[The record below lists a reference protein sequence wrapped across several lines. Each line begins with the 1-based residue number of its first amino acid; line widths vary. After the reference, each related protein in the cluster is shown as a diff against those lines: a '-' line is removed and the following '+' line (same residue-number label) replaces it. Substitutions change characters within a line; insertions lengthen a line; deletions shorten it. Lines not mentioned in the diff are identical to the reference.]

1 MSVVVKIGNQERDLA
16 QADRHWVI
24 SQIKDQQNDNG
35 SVCVQIVIHDGDANL
50 RLCSGGCPSTG
61 GGGGRRSNSKE
72 QEIFD
77 LWDRSGGKAGHL
89 GGGEIVAFLTQLQR
103 IL

>member
-1 MSVVVKIGNQERDLA
+1 MSVVVKIGNQEHDLA

-35 SVCVQIVIHDGDANL
+35 GVCVQIVINDGDVNL
-50 RLCSGGCPSTG
+50 RLCSGACPSTG
-61 GGGGRRSNSKE
+61 GGGGRRPNAKE

-77 LWDRSGGKAGHL
+77 LWNRSGGKASHL